1 VIITGEGGGGRI
13 TWNIAIEDS
22 GVGMNLYAAV
32 LVYESSSAAA
42 GYEPLYEETVTVFLA
57 TSEDHAA
64 EKAREHGRSRQVTY
78 ENEDRETITWA
89 FKHLVDVSEISDAV
103 GDGAEI
109 YTRHF
114 RDYQAYCAFETLLP
128 QRDSGERRSL

>member
-1 VIITGEGGGGRI
+1 
-13 TWNIAIEDS
+13 
-22 GVGMNLYAAV
+22 MNLYSAV
-32 LVYESSSAAA
+32 LVYESSSSAS

-64 EKAREHGRSRQVTY
+64 EKAREHARSRQTTY
-78 ENEDRETITWA
+78 ENEDCETITWS
-89 FKHLVDVSEISDAV
+89 FKHLVDVSEISEEI

-114 RDYQAYCAFETLLP
+114 RDYQAYCAFEMLLP
-128 QRDSGERRSL
+128 RQDSGERRSL